1 MIKAVFICFLYA
13 LFNVSGTTLIK
24 WNLRGRVLTTF
35 NEWLQFLL
43 HFQVIAAFAIIFGS
57 ALILF
62 KALSSGAFTFII
74 PVAVGINFI
83 LTVLAGYYIFKDQL
97 NAVSFI
103 GFSLIISGIV
113 LLSINSPKYA

>member
-1 MIKAVFICFLYA
+1 MIKAVVICFLYA